1 MKRFDRLFVAA
12 MVSAVLLAG
21 AGAVMVLSQ
30 SAGAD
35 DESALVSGLGTFPT
49 TAPTLPGPT
58 LPTPTPP
65 PSDPRAPTPLVE
77 VGSIEIPKIGV
88 NERLR
93 EGVTLTVIDHGPA
106 HWPGSAMPGQV
117 GNAVIAGHRTIRSRP
132 FHDIDKLAVGDQII
146 FRTDA
151 GVFTYEITQ
160 TLVVQPRDLWIIDP
174 TPEPTVTLFACHPKG
189 SAKQRYVVKGKLV
202 VQPPQLLQ

>member
-1 MKRFDRLFVAA
+1 MNMKRFDRIFVVA
-12 MVSAVLLAG
+12 MAVAILLAG
-21 AGAVMVLSQ
+21 SGTVVVLSQ

-35 DESALVSGLGTFPT
+35 DESALVAGLGTFPT
-49 TAPTLPGPT
+49 TAPTQPGPT
-58 LPTPTPP
+58 LPRPIPP

-132 FHDIDKLAVGDQII
+132 FHNIDKLAEGDQII
-146 FRTDA
+146 FRTDD
-151 GVFTYEITQ
+151 GVFTYEVTQ

-202 VQPPQLLQ
+202 PQPS